1 MSLYVSQISCQV
13 LIENIL
19 EWRGDDGVYNCNE
32 ILVDDLLGVVLC
44 VGNVES
50 SP

>member
-19 EWRGDDGVYNCNE
+19 EGRGDDGVYNCNE
-32 ILVDDLLGVVLC
+32 ILVDELLGVVLC